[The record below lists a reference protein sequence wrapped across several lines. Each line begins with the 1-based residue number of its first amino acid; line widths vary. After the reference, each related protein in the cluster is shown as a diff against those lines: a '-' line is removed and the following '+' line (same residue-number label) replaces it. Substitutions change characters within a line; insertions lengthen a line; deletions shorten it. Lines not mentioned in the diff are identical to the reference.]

1 MTKRANLYAAL
12 LDKVVNIPVIQI
24 TFLVIVF
31 LLVSMF
37 SLSAQTPRKDSGANG
52 LNGLTALNPGDPI
65 PEAVWKMPLEL
76 NYFDGKKKTVKLADF
91 KGKVIVFD
99 FWSTGCKACI
109 EGIPKMELIQD
120 RFKKDMVILMVNS
133 KRNKDTPQ
141 RIKTRFQKYREDFN
155 YVPKLGSILDDNVF
169 TALFEHNTLPTT
181 AVINSKGE
189 FVATT
194 NANNLTDGNIGAW
207 LKGVKGNIKNKGIY
221 YNTGGEGRGGGGSL
235 FDTTSTY
242 YYSAFA
248 KQREN
253 FLDDYP
259 NTVYRDG
266 TTYLRI
272 GNHTL
277 SFMLTYAFPLE
288 MKDYSVRKAYYAPGL
303 GIDFKL
309 KLIKERF
316 WYEYFNRDSVTK
328 KEIRDVYRKDF
339 VHFFKIAVERRK
351 DTVECYKVSY
361 TPAFEKLKTK
371 HNMVISKASSPDEES
386 YAQKIPIYTIL
397 SNLSY
402 AFEVPIEIDQSEMTR
417 VDITIPAGFIYRTEK
432 EKLDF
437 FKDKGIVLT
446 RTKAFKEFP
455 YIYLT
460 K

>member
-1 MTKRANLYAAL
+1 MIKRSNLCTAL

-24 TFLVIVF
+24 TFLVILF
-31 LLVSMF
+31 PLVSIF
-37 SLSAQTPRKDSGANG
+37 SLSAQTPRKDSGADG
-52 LNGLTALNPGDPI
+52 LNGLTVLNPGEPI
-65 PEAVWKMPLEL
+65 PDAVWKMLLEL
-76 NYFDGKKKTVKLADF
+76 NYFAGKKKTVKLADF

-155 YVPKLGSILDDNVF
+155 YVPKLGSILDDTVF
-169 TALFEHNTLPTT
+169 TTLFEHNTLPTT
-181 AVINSKGE
+181 VVINSKGE

-194 NANNLTDGNIGAW
+194 NANNLTDSNIEAW
-207 LKGVKGNIKNKGIY
+207 LKGAKGNIKNKGIY
-221 YNTGGEGRGGGGSL
+221 YNTGGEGRGGGGPL

-248 KQREN
+248 KQRDN
-253 FLDDYP
+253 FLDSYP

-288 MKDYSVRKAYYAPGL
+288 MKDYSVRNAYYAPGL

-309 KLIKERF
+309 KLIRNRY

-351 DTVECYKVSY
+351 DTVEFYKVSY
-361 TPAFEKLKTK
+361 TSAFEKLKTK
-371 HNMVISKASSPDEES
+371 HNMVISIESSPDNES
-386 YAQKIPIYTIL
+386 YAQKIPIYSIL
-397 SNLSY
+397 SGLSY

-437 FKDKGIVLT
+437 FKDKGIILT
-446 RTKAFKEFP
+446 KTKAFKEFP

>member
-1 MTKRANLYAAL
+1 MIKRSKSYTAL
-12 LDKVVNIPVIQI
+12 LDKVVLIML
-24 TFLVIVF
+24 FALF
-31 LLVSMF
+31 SMF

-52 LNGLTALNPGDPI
+52 LTALNPGEPI
-65 PEAVWKMPLEL
+65 PDAVWKIPLEL

-91 KGKVIVFD
+91 KDKVIVLD

-155 YVPKLGSILDDNVF
+155 YVPKLGSILNDTVF
-169 TALFEHNTLPTT
+169 TTLFEHNTLPTT

-194 NANNLTDGNIGAW
+194 NANNLTDGNIEAW
-207 LKGVKGNIKNKGIY
+207 LKGAKGNIKNKGVY
-221 YNTGGEGRGGGGSL
+221 SNAGGEGRGGGGSL
-235 FDTTSTY
+235 FDTTGTY

-248 KQREN
+248 KQRDN

-259 NTVYRDG
+259 NTDYRDG

-288 MKDYSVRKAYYAPGL
+288 MKDYSVRNAYYAPGL

-309 KLIKERF
+309 KLIKERY

-361 TPAFEKLKTK
+361 TSAFEKLKTK
-371 HNMVISKASSPDEES
+371 HSMIISKESSPDEES
-386 YAQKIPIYTIL
+386 YAQKIPIYSIL
-397 SNLSY
+397 SGLSY

-437 FKDKGIVLT
+437 FKEKGIILT